1 MFTLKTAI
9 NMSSY
14 VYTLFNSEQ
23 KRNSRLDP
31 LTSVIKLALLTY
43 KNKGTK
49 LSFYNNYIYFSE
61 NTIYQFAVRKYFG
74 DSYNDLRD
82 LKKSLHKAVEWY
94 YDDPKLKYL
103 FEDAIK
109 GLEKLKDTYGE
120 TGKADAVQSYIDILS
135 GFYRKNEHKEH
146 KDQKEYKKNKQNN
159 TTNNGTTNNNTN
171 EQNKQIEEEAKL
183 HNILRNIWSDEDKE
197 IIMIF
202 FQKIKK
208 LLNNTDTNINTNT
221 NTNVNILGIDNIIDN
236 INSDIKNAIDDNIEG
251 IESLLLSIHR
261 KIEKEVNNL
270 LSI

>member
-82 LKKSLHKAVEWY
+82 LKKSLYKAVDWY

-103 FEDAIK
+103 FEEAIK
-109 GLEKLKDTYGE
+109 GLEKLKNTYGE

-135 GFYRKNEHKEH
+135 GFYKKNEV
-146 KDQKEYKKNKQNN
+146 KDQKENRKHK
-159 TTNNGTTNNNTN
+159 NNNSN
-171 EQNKQIEEEAKL
+171 NNLNNNPNNNPNDQNKQIEEEAKL
-183 HNILRNIWSDEDKE
+183 HNILKNIWSDEDKE
-197 IIMIF
+197 IILIF

-208 LLNNTDTNINTNT
+208 ILNNTDDT
-221 NTNVNILGIDNIIDN
+221 IDNSN
-236 INSDIKNAIDDNIEG
+236 PDIKNLVDDNIEG

>member
-1 MFTLKTAI
+1 MFTLKNAI

-14 VYTLFNSEQ
+14 VYTFFNSEQ
-23 KRNSRLDP
+23 KRNYRLDP
-31 LTSVIKLALLTY
+31 LTSVIKLALLNY

-49 LSFYNNYIYFSE
+49 LSIYNNYIYFSE
-61 NTIYQFAVRKYFG
+61 NSIYQFAIRKYYG

-82 LKKSLHKAVEWY
+82 IKKSLYKAVDWY
-94 YDDPKLKYL
+94 YDDQKLKYL
-103 FEDAIK
+103 FEEAIK

-135 GFYRKNEHKEH
+135 GFYKKNETKESKEQ
-146 KDQKEYKKNKQNN
+146 KDNRKHRQNN
-159 TTNNGTTNNNTN
+159 SNNSNNHNNTNNTNNNTN
-171 EQNKQIEEEAKL
+171 EQNKQFEEEAKL
-183 HNILRNIWSDEDKE
+183 HNILKNIWSDEDKE
-197 IIMIF
+197 IITIF

-208 LLNNTDTNINTNT
+208 LLSNTDNIDS
-221 NTNVNILGIDNIIDN
+221 IS
-236 INSDIKNAIDDNIEG
+236 SDIKNSIDDNIEG